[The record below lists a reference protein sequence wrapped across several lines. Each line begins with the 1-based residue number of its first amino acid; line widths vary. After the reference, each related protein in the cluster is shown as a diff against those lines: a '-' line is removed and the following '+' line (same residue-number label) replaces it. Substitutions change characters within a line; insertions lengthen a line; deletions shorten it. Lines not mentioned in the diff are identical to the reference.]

1 MRRPAGEQV
10 KSAKRDEN
18 WGKKWWTHGW
28 RVGGEKDQTAEVSSS
43 LVAQG
48 AGRVDE
54 SGDTISLDGR
64 SHDAATPAGGSG
76 GSLLGLEE
84 LLLAVGGLGAV
95 IGVAK
100 EGGQHS
106 CRADLVED
114 DAKGNRRGLD
124 GREI

>member
-1 MRRPAGEQV
+1 M
-10 KSAKRDEN
+10 
-18 WGKKWWTHGW
+18 
-28 RVGGEKDQTAEVSSS
+28 
-43 LVAQG
+43 
-48 AGRVDE
+48 
-54 SGDTISLDGR
+54 DGR
-64 SHDAATPAGGSG
+64 SDDAATPAGGSG

-124 GREI
+124 GREIYEVKLAQKDAIEELPVRWRG